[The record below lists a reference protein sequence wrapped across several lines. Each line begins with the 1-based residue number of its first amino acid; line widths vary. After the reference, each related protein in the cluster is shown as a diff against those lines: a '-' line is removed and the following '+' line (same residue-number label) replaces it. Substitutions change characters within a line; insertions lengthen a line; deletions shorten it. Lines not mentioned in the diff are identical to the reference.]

1 MNTNS
6 LDTLNKQF
14 AIHQKHVDIYL
25 SQNEHGFPILN
36 VRNPH
41 ADACFSLYGAQML
54 SYKPHASTHDLFF
67 LSEKAIYQTG
77 KAIRGGAP
85 LCWPWF
91 GPDPEQKGRPAHGF
105 ARTNMW
111 QLDKVEQLEDQSSVV
126 ILTLKDT
133 AETYEIWP
141 YHFRLTLQVVIGDT
155 LKMSLIT
162 ENLSD
167 QPMPITQA
175 IHSYFAVGDIA
186 QVQVDGLE
194 DLSYIDKS
202 KLGQNQTRMQNGAI
216 TVDQEVDRIYL
227 NSPDQVQIVDHSWQQ
242 TVHIHNQNSQTTVVW
257 NPWIDI
263 CQQMND
269 LQNNDYK
276 RFVCVE
282 TANVGNR
289 IVTIKPSNNCIL
301 GCEYKFTKSQ

>member
-14 AIHQKHVDIYL
+14 AIHQEHVDIHL
-25 SQNEHGFPILN
+25 TQNEHGFPILN

-41 ADACFSLYGAQML
+41 AQARFSLYGAQML
-54 SYKPHASTHDLFF
+54 SYKPHGSTHDLFF

-126 ILTLKDT
+126 ILTLEDT
-133 AETYEIWP
+133 TETYAIWP
-141 YHFRLTLQVVIGDT
+141 YHFRLTLKVIIGKT

-162 ENLSD
+162 ENRSD
-167 QPMPITQA
+167 QPMQITQA

-202 KLGQNQTRMQNGAI
+202 KLGQNQTKTQNGAI
-216 TVDQEVDRIYL
+216 AIDQEVDRIYL
-227 NSPDQVQIVDHSWQQ
+227 NSPDQVQISDRSRQQ
-242 TVHIHNQNSQTTVVW
+242 TVHILNQNSQTTVVW

-276 RFVCVE
+276 KFICVE
-282 TANVGNR
+282 TANVATN
-289 IVTIKPSNNCIL
+289 TICIEAGKQFQL
-301 GCEYKFTKSQ
+301 DTEYNLIK